1 MSYIHLPTKRYP
13 VTELDIRAEC
23 PRTSFATPFFAPD
36 GYEWVFPSPMPAYDA
51 LTQVLREVAPVKA
64 GNKYEQ
70 RWEVLELPA
79 SVIEQNRQ
87 RERAARVARIKAIRD
102 DKMHNGGY
110 PVGQLWFHSDL
121 TSRTQQLGL
130 LQLGANIPAGL
141 RWKTMDG
148 TFVVMTQSL
157 IQQVLAAAAAQDN
170 AIFAHAER
178 LIADET
184 LDASA
189 GWPATYGGR

>member
-23 PRTSFATPFFAPD
+23 PRTSFATPFSAPD

-79 SVIEQNRQ
+79 AVIEQNRQ

-102 DKMHNGGY
+102 DKMNNGGY
-110 PVGQLWFHSDL
+110 PVGGLWFHSDL
-121 TSRTQQLGL
+121 ISRTQQLGL
-130 LQLGANIPAGL
+130 LQLGANIPDDL

-148 TFVVMTQSL
+148 TFTLMTQGL
-157 IQQVLAAAAAQDN
+157 IQQVLASAATQDT
-170 AIFAHAER
+170 AIFEHAER
-178 LIADET
+178 LIADES
-184 LDASA
+184 LDISQ
-189 GWPATYGGR
+189 GWPATYRGR